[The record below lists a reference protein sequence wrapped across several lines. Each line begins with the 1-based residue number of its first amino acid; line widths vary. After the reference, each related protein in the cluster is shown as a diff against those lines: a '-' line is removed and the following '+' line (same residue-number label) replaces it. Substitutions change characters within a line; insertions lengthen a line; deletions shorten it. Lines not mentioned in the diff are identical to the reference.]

1 MVQLSDFIGNVTTMP
16 KFFRIF
22 FVQSDIYNNKY
33 SIMREIN
40 SIRQASFLGS
50 LIISIYDSI
59 CFLDSPCQD
68 VGTKSVKM
76 QSDITL
82 GNEKNLENPWV
93 RSCAIQIKISE
104 RRAINCI

>member
-59 CFLDSPCQD
+59 CFLDSPRQD

-76 QSDITL
+76 QSDIPP
-82 GNEKNLENPWV
+82 GNENVFENPRI
-93 RSCAIQIKISE
+93 RSGDVQVKKPE